1 MKKLFDAP
9 LYEEIEL
16 DQETFDTLWSYF
28 DNTYDDEL
36 NVDIYCP
43 FCKDNTILS
52 PTQEGQIGIQDFRP
66 SKKIFTGENPFGTIH
81 YHCARNYEHYFC
93 CTFQFREN
101 GNKIIKM
108 GQFPSKADIENT
120 EYKKYSKILP
130 KEYLSD
136 LKRALGLSS
145 HGIGAGSFV
154 YLRRVFEF
162 LLQEAYEKAKA
173 DSKINENEY
182 STSRV
187 VEKIKLVKDYLPSFM
202 SENTQTYGILSKG
215 VHELTEDECLKH
227 FELMKETI
235 ICILEEAL
243 EKKEKE
249 ERMKKLSTAI
259 NEVGA
264 ELKTSSSSVPPA
276 ES

>member
-1 MKKLFDAP
+1 MSNNVYVKKLFDAP

-16 DQETFDTLWSYF
+16 DKETSDTLWCYF
-28 DNTYDDEL
+28 NGNYDDEL

-43 FCKDNTILS
+43 FCKDNTVLY
-52 PTQEGQIGIQDFRP
+52 PKEQGQIGISDFNP
-66 SKKIFTGENPFGTIH
+66 SKKIFNGETPFGTIH

-93 CTFQFREN
+93 CNFLFREE
-101 GNKIIKM
+101 GKKIYKI
-108 GQFPSKADIENT
+108 GQFPSKANIDNP
-120 EYKKYSKILP
+120 EYKKYIKVLP

-136 LKRALGLSS
+136 LKRAVGLAS

-162 LLQEAYEKAKA
+162 LLQDAFERAKSNSSI
-173 DSKINENEY
+173 DEDEY
-182 STSRV
+182 NTSRV

-202 SENTQTYGILSKG
+202 SGNTQTYGILSKG
-215 VHELTEDECLKH
+215 VHELSEEECLKH

-249 ERMKKLSTAI
+249 ERIRKLSAEI
-259 NEVGA
+259 NKVGA
-264 ELKTSSSSVPPA
+264 ELSK
-276 ES
+276 